1 VEIDGRSR
9 WSWALSAAAADM
21 YIRGLSGEDLPG
33 GCSASEELLA
43 KGFAAAMSSGHLV
56 CLPPEVPIIRAMALE
71 TQKWL
76 SLRPDLDAM
85 NGDLAELVAYDRV
98 SVQRASQAVSEHHE
112 PAECIRLLEGAFGGA
127 RHELLVMYLPLHE
140 GPALRRLPPEFAPL
154 DGGVS
159 VRYLYDREVLDDS
172 PFLAAVLEQIG
183 DGAQARTVDYLPTDA
198 VIVDRRTL
206 LVVEQQRGP
215 TLLQTTSAAM
225 VESFSA
231 LFDLLWAGAMP
242 LGVSASAAPHE
253 MNERDQQILA
263 KLLGADPVEKIG
275 RDLHVNRRT
284 IQRRANEIY
293 QSFDVENR
301 AQLREAVHRLS
312 SLRQSN
318 SDPT

>member
-1 VEIDGRSR
+1 VKIDGRSR

-33 GCSASEELLA
+33 GCTASEELLA

-98 SVQRASQAVSEHHE
+98 SVQRPSRTVSEHHE
-112 PAECIRLLEGAFGGA
+112 PAECIRLLEGAFSGA
-127 RHELLVMYLPLHE
+127 RHELLVMHRTPEEGSVMRRRPPL
-140 GPALRRLPPEFAPL
+140 FAPL
-154 DGGVS
+154 DGGAS
-159 VRYLYDREVLDDS
+159 IRYLYDREVLGETA
-172 PFLAAVLEQIG
+172 FLTAVLEQIRG
-183 DGAQARTVDYLPTDA
+183 GAQARTVDRLPADS

-206 LVVEQQRGP
+206 LIVDP
-215 TLLQTTSAAM
+215 YLDPKLLQTTSAPM
-225 VESFSA
+225 VDSFLS

-242 LGVSASAAPHE
+242 LGVSAASAPHE

-263 KLLGADPVEKIG
+263 KLLGVDPVEKIG

-301 AQLREAVHRLS
+301 TQLREAVHRIS